1 MGEGLAMTMLSEA
14 FNPPRVT
21 MVILPIGVVCSW
33 PASQPLQFGSALSIT
48 HCKVSIFCNTAGDQ
62 KYWLLYRF
70 TSSYI
75 TGTKAKGLCVMR

>member
-1 MGEGLAMTMLSEA
+1 
-14 FNPPRVT
+14 
-21 MVILPIGVVCSW
+21 MVILSIGVVCSW
-33 PASQPLQFGSALSIT
+33 PTFQPLQFGSALSIT
-48 HCKVSIFCNTAGDQ
+48 HCEVGILCNTADDH